1 MKMPVFA
8 PLLNASYS
16 GSGYSADT
24 RVLAQV
30 SDEELIASAAQA
42 EESDRIGQSD
52 VWQVLVRDD
61 PQRAFRAFVADQRRG
76 LFEAARWQPQLSQ
89 YSYQEP
95 VANHPPYTDFNKVVD
110 AGISGP
116 DGSVTMLAHTHATV
130 DERRRPTTRRRAIY
144 A

>member
-1 MKMPVFA
+1 MRISDWSSDVCSSDLA
-8 PLLNASYS
+8 HLLNASYS

-61 PQRAFRAFVADQRRG
+61 PQRAFRALVADQRRG
-76 LFEAARWQPQLSQ
+76 LFEAARWEPLLSQ
-89 YSYQEP
+89 YSYQ
-95 VANHPPYTDFNKVVD
+95 DRK
-110 AGISGP
+110 S
-116 DGSVTMLAHTHATV
+116 
-130 DERRRPTTRRRAIY
+130 TRLNSSH
-144 A
+144 